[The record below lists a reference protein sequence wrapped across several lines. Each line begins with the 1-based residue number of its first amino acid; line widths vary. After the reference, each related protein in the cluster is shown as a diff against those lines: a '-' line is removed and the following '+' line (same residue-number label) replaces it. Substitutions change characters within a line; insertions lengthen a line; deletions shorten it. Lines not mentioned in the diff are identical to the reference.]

1 MWKGGDELGWFSRM
15 KMAVS
20 GAVAGW
26 KGQTYDFS
34 SWLGRTFWGVD
45 NSKLANNETIFSVVS
60 RLANIIASL
69 PIKMYKNYDL
79 ESNSA
84 SDVLING
91 PNQNMTSFDLIRNM
105 ETARNENGNTYA
117 LIERDIRGQVS
128 RITPL
133 ISTYVEPVLEQES
146 KELWYQVIG
155 DGGTYYFHNLDVLH
169 LKHIVSSQG
178 LKGINPIKVLT
189 NTIDFDKAIRE
200 FSLKEMQSAPNSF
213 IVTYGT
219 NVDKDKRKE
228 VIEDFKRFYQDNGGI
243 LFQEPGVTI
252 DQLERKYIAADTF
265 TSERITRSRVAN
277 VFNVPVTF
285 LNDNEGQ
292 SYGSNEQLMQQ
303 FVQLTLMPIIR
314 QYEQEFNRKL
324 LTPTERKAGFYFKFN
339 VGALLRGDTT
349 ARNMLYHGGLRD
361 GWLTRNDVRRWE
373 DLPPIPGKADELW
386 ISGDMYPLD
395 MDPSERKGVSANGT
409 QTNE

>member
-1 MWKGGDELGWFSRM
+1 MRWFSRI
-15 KMAVS
+15 KMAVT

-26 KGQTYDFS
+26 KGQTYDFT

-60 RLANIIASL
+60 RLSNIIASL

-105 ETARNENGNTYA
+105 ETARNESGNTYA

-128 RITPL
+128 RISPL

-213 IVTYGT
+213 IVTYGA
-219 NVDKDKRKE
+219 NIDKDKRKE

-324 LTPTERKAGFYFKFN
+324 LTPAERKAGFYFKFN

-349 ARNMLYHGGLRD
+349 ARNTLYHGGLRD

-395 MDPSERKGVSANGT
+395 MDPSERKGVSTNGK

>member
-1 MWKGGDELGWFSRM
+1 MGWFSRI

-26 KGQTYDFS
+26 KGQTYDFT

-60 RLANIIASL
+60 RLSNIIASL

-79 ESNSA
+79 ENNSA
-84 SDVLING
+84 SEVLING

-128 RITPL
+128 RISPL

-213 IVTYGT
+213 IVTYGA
-219 NVDKDKRKE
+219 NIDKDKRKE

-324 LTPTERKAGFYFKFN
+324 LTPAERKAGFYFKFN

-349 ARNMLYHGGLRD
+349 ARNTLYHGGLRD

-395 MDPSERKGVSANGT
+395 MDPSERKGVSTNGK

>member
-1 MWKGGDELGWFSRM
+1 M
-15 KMAVS
+15 KRAVF

-60 RLANIIASL
+60 RLSNIIASL

-91 PNQNMTSFDLIRNM
+91 PNQNMTSFELIRNM
-105 ETARNENGNTYA
+105 ETARNETGNTYG

-128 RITPL
+128 RITPF

-213 IVTYGT
+213 IVTYGA
-219 NVDKDKRKE
+219 NIDKDKRKE
-228 VIEDFKRFYQDNGGI
+228 VIDDFKRFYQDNGGI

-324 LTPTERKAGFYFKFN
+324 LTPAERKAGFYFKFN
-339 VGALLRGDTT
+339 VGALLRGDTA
-349 ARNMLYHGGLRD
+349 ARNTLYHGGLRD

-395 MDPSERKGVSANGT
+395 MDPTERKGVSTSGK
-409 QTNE
+409 QTTE

>member
-1 MWKGGDELGWFSRM
+1 MQWFSRM
-15 KMAVS
+15 KRAVS

-60 RLANIIASL
+60 RLSNIIASL

-91 PNQNMTSFDLIRNM
+91 PNQNMTSFELIRNM
-105 ETARNENGNTYA
+105 ETARNETGNTYG

-213 IVTYGT
+213 IVTYGA
-219 NVDKDKRKE
+219 NIDKDKRKE
-228 VIEDFKRFYQDNGGI
+228 VIDDFKRFYQDNGGI

-324 LTPTERKAGFYFKFN
+324 LTPAERKAGFYFKFN
-339 VGALLRGDTT
+339 VGALLRGDTA
-349 ARNMLYHGGLRD
+349 ARNTLYHGGLRD

-395 MDPSERKGVSANGT
+395 MDPAERKGVSTSGK
-409 QTNE
+409 QTTE

>member
-1 MWKGGDELGWFSRM
+1 
-15 KMAVS
+15 MAVS

-60 RLANIIASL
+60 RLSNIIASL

-79 ESNSA
+79 ENNSA

-128 RITPL
+128 RISPL

-213 IVTYGT
+213 IVTYGA
-219 NVDKDKRKE
+219 NIDKDKRKE

-324 LTPTERKAGFYFKFN
+324 LTPAERKAGFYFKFN

-349 ARNMLYHGGLRD
+349 ARNTLYHGGLRD

-395 MDPSERKGVSANGT
+395 MDPSERKGVSTNGK

>member
-1 MWKGGDELGWFSRM
+1 
-15 KMAVS
+15 MAVS

-26 KGQTYDFS
+26 KGQTYDFT

-60 RLANIIASL
+60 RLSNIIASL

-79 ESNSA
+79 ENNSA
-84 SDVLING
+84 SEVLING

-128 RITPL
+128 RISPL
-133 ISTYVEPVLEQES
+133 ISTYVELVLEQES

-213 IVTYGT
+213 IVTYGA
-219 NVDKDKRKE
+219 NIDKDKRKE

-324 LTPTERKAGFYFKFN
+324 LTPAERKAGFYFKFN

-349 ARNMLYHGGLRD
+349 ARNTLYHGGLRD

-395 MDPSERKGVSANGT
+395 LDPSERKGVSTNGK

>member
-1 MWKGGDELGWFSRM
+1 M
-15 KMAVS
+15 KRAVS

-60 RLANIIASL
+60 RLSNIIASL

-91 PNQNMTSFDLIRNM
+91 PNQNMTSFELIRNM
-105 ETARNENGNTYA
+105 ETARNETGNTYG

-213 IVTYGT
+213 IVTYGA
-219 NVDKDKRKE
+219 NIDKDKRKE
-228 VIEDFKRFYQDNGGI
+228 VIDDFKRFYQDNGGI

-324 LTPTERKAGFYFKFN
+324 LTPVERKAGFYFKFN
-339 VGALLRGDTT
+339 VGALLRGDTA
-349 ARNMLYHGGLRD
+349 ARNTLYHGGLRD

-395 MDPSERKGVSANGT
+395 MDPAERKGVSTSGK
-409 QTNE
+409 QTTE

>member
-1 MWKGGDELGWFSRM
+1 MGWFSRI

-60 RLANIIASL
+60 RLSNIIASL

-79 ESNSA
+79 ENNST
-84 SDVLING
+84 SDVLLNG

-128 RITPL
+128 RISPL

-213 IVTYGT
+213 IVTYGA
-219 NVDKDKRKE
+219 NIDKDKRKE

-324 LTPTERKAGFYFKFN
+324 LTPAERKAGFYFKFN

-349 ARNMLYHGGLRD
+349 ARNTLYHGGLRD

-395 MDPSERKGVSANGT
+395 MDPSERKGVSTNGK

>member
-1 MWKGGDELGWFSRM
+1 MQKGGGKLGWFSRI

-60 RLANIIASL
+60 RLSNIIASL

-79 ESNSA
+79 ENNSA

-128 RITPL
+128 RISPL

-213 IVTYGT
+213 IVTYGA
-219 NVDKDKRKE
+219 NIDKEKRKE
-228 VIEDFKRFYQDNGGI
+228 IIEDFKRFYQDNGGI

-324 LTPTERKAGFYFKFN
+324 LTPAERKAGFYFKFN

-349 ARNMLYHGGLRD
+349 ARNTLYHGGLRD

-395 MDPSERKGVSANGT
+395 MDPSERKGVSASGK

>member
-1 MWKGGDELGWFSRM
+1 M
-15 KMAVS
+15 KVKWLNRLKYTFQ

-26 KGQTYDFS
+26 KGRTFDFS
-34 SWLGRTFWGVD
+34 SWAGRTFWGVD

-60 RLANIIASL
+60 RLSNIIASL

-79 ESNSA
+79 ENNAA
-84 SDVLING
+84 SDVLMNG
-91 PNQNMTSFDLIRNM
+91 PNQNMTSFDFIRNM
-105 ETARNENGNTYA
+105 ETARNETGNTYA
-117 LIERDIRGQVS
+117 LIERDIRGQVF
-128 RITPL
+128 RVTPL
-133 ISTYVEPVLEQES
+133 NPIYVEPVLEQES

-155 DGGTYYFHNLDVLH
+155 DNGTYYFHNLDVLH

-200 FSLKEMQSAPNSF
+200 FSLSEMQSAPNSF

-219 NVDKDKRKE
+219 NIDKEKRKE

-265 TSERITRSRVAN
+265 TSERITKSRVAN

-324 LTPTERKAGFYFKFN
+324 LTPAERKAGFYFKLN
-339 VGALLRGDTT
+339 AGALLRGDTAART
-349 ARNMLYHGGLRD
+349 ALYHAGIRD
-361 GWLTRNDVRRWE
+361 GWLTQDDIRRNE
-373 DLPPIPGKADELW
+373 DLPPKGGPADQLW
-386 ISGDMYPLD
+386 ISGDMYPLN
-395 MDPSERKGVSANGT
+395 MDPNLRRGVKDSGKE
-409 QTNE
+409 QKE

>member
-1 MWKGGDELGWFSRM
+1 
-15 KMAVS
+15 MAVS

-60 RLANIIASL
+60 RLSNIIASL

-79 ESNSA
+79 ENNSA

-128 RITPL
+128 RISPL

-146 KELWYQVIG
+146 KELWYQVVG

-213 IVTYGT
+213 IVTYGA
-219 NVDKDKRKE
+219 NIDKDKRKE

-324 LTPTERKAGFYFKFN
+324 LTPAERKAGFYFKFN

-349 ARNMLYHGGLRD
+349 ARNTLYHGGLRD

-395 MDPSERKGVSANGT
+395 MDPSERKGVSTNGK

>member
-1 MWKGGDELGWFSRM
+1 MGWFSRI

-60 RLANIIASL
+60 RLSNIIASL

-79 ESNSA
+79 ENNSA

-128 RITPL
+128 RISPL

-213 IVTYGT
+213 IVTYGA
-219 NVDKDKRKE
+219 NIDKEKRKE

-324 LTPTERKAGFYFKFN
+324 LTPAERKAGFYFKFN

-349 ARNMLYHGGLRD
+349 ARNTLYHGGLRD

-395 MDPSERKGVSANGT
+395 MDPSERKGVSASGK

>member
-1 MWKGGDELGWFSRM
+1 MQWFSRM
-15 KMAVS
+15 KRAVS

-60 RLANIIASL
+60 RLSNIIASL

-91 PNQNMTSFDLIRNM
+91 PNQNMTSFELIRNM
-105 ETARNENGNTYA
+105 ETARNETGNTYG

-213 IVTYGT
+213 IVTYGA
-219 NVDKDKRKE
+219 NIDKDKRKE
-228 VIEDFKRFYQDNGGI
+228 VIDDFKRFYQDNGGI

-324 LTPTERKAGFYFKFN
+324 LTPVERKAGFYFKFN
-339 VGALLRGDTT
+339 VGALLRGDTA
-349 ARNMLYHGGLRD
+349 ARNTLYHGGLRD

-395 MDPSERKGVSANGT
+395 MDPAERKGVSTSGK
-409 QTNE
+409 QTTE

>member
-1 MWKGGDELGWFSRM
+1 MGWFIRI
-15 KMAVS
+15 KTAVS

-60 RLANIIASL
+60 RLSNIIASL

-79 ESNSA
+79 ENNSA

-128 RITPL
+128 RISPL

-146 KELWYQVIG
+146 KELWYQVVG

-213 IVTYGT
+213 IVTYGA
-219 NVDKDKRKE
+219 NIDKDKRKE

-324 LTPTERKAGFYFKFN
+324 LTPAERKAGFYFKFN

-349 ARNMLYHGGLRD
+349 ARNTLYHGGLRD

-395 MDPSERKGVSANGT
+395 MDPSERKGVSTNGK

>member
-1 MWKGGDELGWFSRM
+1 M
-15 KMAVS
+15 KRAVS

-60 RLANIIASL
+60 RLSNIIASL

-91 PNQNMTSFDLIRNM
+91 PNQNMTSFELIRNM
-105 ETARNENGNTYA
+105 ETARNETGNTYG

-213 IVTYGT
+213 IVTYGA
-219 NVDKDKRKE
+219 NIDKDKRKE
-228 VIEDFKRFYQDNGGI
+228 VIDDFKRFYQDNGGI

-324 LTPTERKAGFYFKFN
+324 LTPAERKAGFYFKFN
-339 VGALLRGDTT
+339 VGALLRGDTA
-349 ARNMLYHGGLRD
+349 ARNTLYHGGLRD

-395 MDPSERKGVSANGT
+395 MDPAERKGVSTSGK
-409 QTNE
+409 QTTE

>member
-1 MWKGGDELGWFSRM
+1 MQWFSRM
-15 KMAVS
+15 KRAVF

-60 RLANIIASL
+60 RLSNIIASL

-91 PNQNMTSFDLIRNM
+91 PNQNMTSFELIRNM
-105 ETARNENGNTYA
+105 ETARNETGNTYG

-128 RITPL
+128 RITPF

-213 IVTYGT
+213 IVTYGA
-219 NVDKDKRKE
+219 NIDKDKRKE
-228 VIEDFKRFYQDNGGI
+228 VIDDFKRFYQDNGGI

-324 LTPTERKAGFYFKFN
+324 LTPAERKAGFYFKFN
-339 VGALLRGDTT
+339 VGALLRGDTA
-349 ARNMLYHGGLRD
+349 ARNTLYHGGLRD

-395 MDPSERKGVSANGT
+395 MDPTERKGVSTSGK
-409 QTNE
+409 QTTE

>member
-1 MWKGGDELGWFSRM
+1 MQWFSRM
-15 KMAVS
+15 KRAVS

-60 RLANIIASL
+60 RLSNIIASL

-91 PNQNMTSFDLIRNM
+91 PNQNMTSFELIRNM
-105 ETARNENGNTYA
+105 ETARNETGNTYS

-213 IVTYGT
+213 IVTYGA
-219 NVDKDKRKE
+219 NIDKDKRKE
-228 VIEDFKRFYQDNGGI
+228 VIDDFKRFYQDNGGI

-324 LTPTERKAGFYFKFN
+324 LTPAERKAGFYFKFN
-339 VGALLRGDTT
+339 VGALLRGDTA
-349 ARNMLYHGGLRD
+349 ARNTLYHGGLRD

-395 MDPSERKGVSANGT
+395 MNPAERKGVSTSGK
-409 QTNE
+409 QTTE

>member
-1 MWKGGDELGWFSRM
+1 
-15 KMAVS
+15 
-20 GAVAGW
+20 
-26 KGQTYDFS
+26 
-34 SWLGRTFWGVD
+34 
-45 NSKLANNETIFSVVS
+45 
-60 RLANIIASL
+60 
-69 PIKMYKNYDL
+69 
-79 ESNSA
+79 
-84 SDVLING
+84 
-91 PNQNMTSFDLIRNM
+91 SFDLIRNM
-105 ETARNENGNTYA
+105 ETARNESGNTYA

-128 RITPL
+128 RISPL

-213 IVTYGT
+213 IVTYGA
-219 NVDKDKRKE
+219 NIDKDKRKE

-324 LTPTERKAGFYFKFN
+324 LTPAERKAGFYFKFN

-349 ARNMLYHGGLRD
+349 ARNTLYHGGLRD

-395 MDPSERKGVSANGT
+395 MDPSERKGVSTNGK

>member
-1 MWKGGDELGWFSRM
+1 
-15 KMAVS
+15 MAVS

-60 RLANIIASL
+60 RLSNIIASL

-79 ESNSA
+79 ENNSA

-128 RITPL
+128 RISPL

-213 IVTYGT
+213 IVTYGA
-219 NVDKDKRKE
+219 NIDKEKRKE

-324 LTPTERKAGFYFKFN
+324 LTPAERKAGFYFKFN

-349 ARNMLYHGGLRD
+349 ARNTLYHGGLRD

-395 MDPSERKGVSANGT
+395 MDPSERKGVSASGK

>member
-1 MWKGGDELGWFSRM
+1 
-15 KMAVS
+15 MAVS

-34 SWLGRTFWGVD
+34 SWVGRTFWGVD
-45 NSKLANNETIFSVVS
+45 NSKVANNETIFSVVS
-60 RLANIIASL
+60 RLSNIIASL

-79 ESNSA
+79 ENNSA

-128 RITPL
+128 RISPL

-200 FSLKEMQSAPNSF
+200 FSLKEMKSAPNSF
-213 IVTYGT
+213 IVTYGA
-219 NVDKDKRKE
+219 NIDKDKRKE

-324 LTPTERKAGFYFKFN
+324 LTPAERKAGFYFKFN

-349 ARNMLYHGGLRD
+349 ARNTLYHGGLRD

-395 MDPSERKGVSANGT
+395 MDPSERKGVSANGK

>member
-1 MWKGGDELGWFSRM
+1 
-15 KMAVS
+15 MAVT

-26 KGQTYDFS
+26 KGQTYDFT

-60 RLANIIASL
+60 RLSNIIASL

-117 LIERDIRGQVS
+117 LIEKDIRGQVS

-213 IVTYGT
+213 IVTYGV

-277 VFNVPVTF
+277 VFNIPVTF

-324 LTPTERKAGFYFKFN
+324 LTPAERKAGFYFKFN
-339 VGALLRGDTT
+339 VGALLRGDTA
-349 ARNMLYHGGLRD
+349 ARNTLYHGGLRD

-395 MDPSERKGVSANGT
+395 MDPSERKGVSSSGK

>member
-1 MWKGGDELGWFSRM
+1 MGWFSRI

-60 RLANIIASL
+60 RLSNIIASL

-79 ESNSA
+79 ENNSA

-128 RITPL
+128 RISPL

-146 KELWYQVIG
+146 KELWYQVVG

-213 IVTYGT
+213 IVTYGA
-219 NVDKDKRKE
+219 NIDKDKRKE

-324 LTPTERKAGFYFKFN
+324 LTPAERKAGFYFKFN

-349 ARNMLYHGGLRD
+349 ARNTLYHGGLRD

-395 MDPSERKGVSANGT
+395 MDPSERKGVSTNGK

>member
-1 MWKGGDELGWFSRM
+1 M
-15 KMAVS
+15 KRAVF

-60 RLANIIASL
+60 RLSNIIASL

-91 PNQNMTSFDLIRNM
+91 PNQNMTSFELIRNM
-105 ETARNENGNTYA
+105 ETARNETGNTYG

-213 IVTYGT
+213 IVTYGA
-219 NVDKDKRKE
+219 NIDKDKRKE
-228 VIEDFKRFYQDNGGI
+228 VIDDFKRFYQDNGGI

-324 LTPTERKAGFYFKFN
+324 LTPAERKAGFYFKFN
-339 VGALLRGDTT
+339 VGALLRGDTA
-349 ARNMLYHGGLRD
+349 ARNTLYHGGLRD

-395 MDPSERKGVSANGT
+395 MDPAERKGVSTSGK
-409 QTNE
+409 QTTE

>member
-1 MWKGGDELGWFSRM
+1 MGWLSRI

-60 RLANIIASL
+60 RLSNIIASL

-79 ESNSA
+79 ENNSA

-128 RITPL
+128 RISPL

-146 KELWYQVIG
+146 NELWYQVVG

-213 IVTYGT
+213 IVTYGA
-219 NVDKDKRKE
+219 NIDKDKRKE

-324 LTPTERKAGFYFKFN
+324 LTPAERKAGFYFKFN

-349 ARNMLYHGGLRD
+349 ARNTLYHGGLRD

-395 MDPSERKGVSANGT
+395 MDPSERKGVSTNGK

>member
-1 MWKGGDELGWFSRM
+1 MQWFSRM
-15 KMAVS
+15 KRAVF

-60 RLANIIASL
+60 RLSNIIASL

-91 PNQNMTSFDLIRNM
+91 PNQNMTSFELIRNM
-105 ETARNENGNTYA
+105 ETARNETGNTYG

-213 IVTYGT
+213 IVTYGA
-219 NVDKDKRKE
+219 NIDKDKRKE
-228 VIEDFKRFYQDNGGI
+228 VIDDFKRFYQDNGGI

-324 LTPTERKAGFYFKFN
+324 LTPAERKAGFYFKFN
-339 VGALLRGDTT
+339 VGALLRGDTA
-349 ARNMLYHGGLRD
+349 ARNTLYHGGLRD

-395 MDPSERKGVSANGT
+395 MDPAERKGVSTSGK
-409 QTNE
+409 QTTE

>member
-1 MWKGGDELGWFSRM
+1 
-15 KMAVS
+15 MAVS

-26 KGQTYDFS
+26 KGQTYDFT

-60 RLANIIASL
+60 RLSNIIASL

-79 ESNSA
+79 ENNSA
-84 SDVLING
+84 SEVLING

-128 RITPL
+128 RISPL

-213 IVTYGT
+213 IVTYGA
-219 NVDKDKRKE
+219 NIDKDKRKE

-324 LTPTERKAGFYFKFN
+324 LTPAERKAGFYFKFN

-349 ARNMLYHGGLRD
+349 ARNTLYHGGLRD

-395 MDPSERKGVSANGT
+395 MDPSERKGVSTNGK